1 MSSNNDEGNNKK
13 GNFWTT
19 LPGILTQIIGV
30 ITAVITL
37 IAAIQ
42 ELSEKRKSSTENSP
56 TPPSVTPTSTVTPTP
71 NFLAQTGCTTVVN
84 DPDPP
89 LNVRSGPG
97 TTYPTVG
104 TLTNGT
110 PVTVTENNA
119 QGWLRI
125 SSPLPGW
132 VAQSRTV
139 CK

>member
-1 MSSNNDEGNNKK
+1 MNSNNGDSNNRK

-42 ELSEKRKSSTENSP
+42 ELSEKSKTSTENSP
-56 TPPSVTPTSTVTPTP
+56 SPPSATPTP

-104 TLTNGT
+104 ALTNGT
-110 PVTVTENNA
+110 PVTVMENNA

-125 SSPLPGW
+125 NSPIPGW